1 LLRESEK
8 RERGER
14 EYKKKEKD
22 EKYSRFEVLFG
33 LKKREEK

>member
-1 LLRESEK
+1 LREEVEK

-14 EYKKKEKD
+14 EYKKRERD

-33 LKKREEK
+33 LKQ